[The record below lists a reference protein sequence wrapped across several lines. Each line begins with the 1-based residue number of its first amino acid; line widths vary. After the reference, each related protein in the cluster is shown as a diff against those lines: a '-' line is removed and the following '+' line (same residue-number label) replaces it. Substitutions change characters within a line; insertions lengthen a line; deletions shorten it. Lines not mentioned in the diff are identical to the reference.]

1 MAVMDDIEYIE
12 SHLCRSEILAQLAE
26 EAAELAQAA
35 LKLRRALD
43 DVNPTPVTLPEACDN
58 LVAEYADVSL
68 CLGLLLESEDAK
80 KALNMA
86 TEKAARWR
94 KRLEEHHG

>member
-26 EAAELAQAA
+26 ESAELAQAA
-35 LKLRRALD
+35 LKLRRAMD
-43 DVNPTPVTLPEACDN
+43 DVNPTPVTEAEAWEN
-58 LVAEYADVSL
+58 LIKEYADVSL
-68 CLGLLLESEDAK
+68 CLGILLTNQDAVR
-80 KALNMA
+80 AFSISR
-86 TEKAARWR
+86 EKAARWR